1 MWHLV
6 KMKIPKI
13 QGTNFFVGH
22 MATYMLHQH
31 WNCDGFCNFMKG
43 AVKLNNEVSNNNV
56 PQSTT
61 TMQIH
66 EKSIGEKLV

>member
-1 MWHLV
+1 
-6 KMKIPKI
+6 MKIPKI
-13 QGTNFFVGH
+13 QGTNLFVGH
-22 MATYMLHQH
+22 LATYMLHQH

-43 AVKLNNEVSNNNV
+43 AVKLNNEGYV